1 MVTRGPWV
9 VPGHCQGVAR
19 WFLGAKRMC
28 WKVEKKVFLA
38 PWHQEGWVLGVPSC
52 IIVSNVTPKGDRLMR
67 KVLQGDN
74 LAPFSSD
81 KIQAKILDLGYG
93 GAQRALHNL

>member
-38 PWHQEGWVLGVPSC
+38 PWHQEGWVLGVPLY
-52 IIVSNVTPKGDRLMR
+52 VLVGKWTPGGAGLVM
-67 KVLQGDN
+67 KVLWDDN
-74 LAPFSSD
+74 LTPFSGD
-81 KIQAKILDLGYG
+81 KILADFGLRLWRCTQGPP
-93 GAQRALHNL
+93 

>member
-1 MVTRGPWV
+1 M
-9 VPGHCQGVAR
+9 
-19 WFLGAKRMC
+19 F
-28 WKVEKKVFLA
+28 FA

-81 KIQAKILDLGYG
+81 KIRAKILDLGYG
-93 GAQRALHNL
+93 GGFAAEGGQFVK

>member
-1 MVTRGPWV
+1 M
-9 VPGHCQGVAR
+9 
-19 WFLGAKRMC
+19 F
-28 WKVEKKVFLA
+28 FA

-81 KIQAKILDLGYG
+81 KIQAKILSAAITRTIVLPAEARGSHDGFHSG
-93 GAQRALHNL
+93 VG